1 MTFSKEIMLGYKIFD
16 GLSSEELDAII
27 PLCQEKNFDVDEVI
41 IEEDSKG
48 SDIYIILG
56 GRVNVDI
63 KSPSSQSYGSSSG
76 RLTTLR
82 EGEIIGE
89 IAFLERGGRR
99 SARAVALD
107 KILTLKI
114 DGEKL
119 RELFNRNN
127 HSGYLIMQNIASIL
141 AQRLCDINFRWRD
154 NI

>member
-1 MTFSKEIMLGYKIFD
+1 M
-16 GLSSEELDAII
+16 
-27 PLCQEKNFDVDEVI
+27 
-41 IEEDSKG
+41 
-48 SDIYIILG
+48 
-56 GRVNVDI
+56 
-63 KSPSSQSYGSSSG
+63 
-76 RLTTLR
+76 
-82 EGEIIGE
+82 
-89 IAFLERGGRR
+89 ERGGRR